1 MKSIIKFLFL
11 SFGLAMAVIVGA
23 KSINPTNLPM
33 CDKNCQETTTKV
45 SSTINSTVESTVNTA
60 APTIQDLLKSSSNPA
75 EVWGSSG
82 VVMFTVAEQVSAQR
96 NPNPQALTAEQ
107 KKALRPVFGKLVDRV
122 QVNYSANLMDRWSN
136 GGKQVHVGSVDSA
149 AQTFCN
155 RIYLKEAYKPG
166 DRQQIAL
173 MAHELGHSAQ
183 CERLGGAKK
192 FGYSYFKAYYE
203 AGERY
208 ADNVL
213 EKEARAIAA
222 KVK

>member
-45 SSTINSTVESTVNTA
+45 SATINSTVNTA
-60 APTIQDLLKSSSNPA
+60 APTIQDLFKSSSDPA
-75 EVWGSSG
+75 EVWGNSG
-82 VVMFTVAEQVSAQR
+82 VIMFTVAQQLSAQR
-96 NPNPQALTAEQ
+96 NPNPQALTVEQ

-136 GGKQVHVGSVDSA
+136 GAKQVHVGSVDSA
-149 AQTFCN
+149 AQTFCD

-173 MAHELGHSAQ
+173 MAHELVHSAQ